1 MQIEEYDSYED
12 ELLFNSSNR
21 VLKRPAF
28 QDVSGIRSYHTAY
41 LVIGPYEQKEI
52 HILLFSILN
61 AVNKLG
67 WNLEPAGKDLRW
79 NSLAFSNGTGVGIQ
93 LPVKQFEVLCPLKV

>member
-61 AVNKLG
+61 AVINWDGTWNQLG
-67 WNLEPAGKDLRW
+67 KISD
-79 NSLAFSNGTGVGIQ
+79 GIR
-93 LPVKQFEVLCPLKV
+93 